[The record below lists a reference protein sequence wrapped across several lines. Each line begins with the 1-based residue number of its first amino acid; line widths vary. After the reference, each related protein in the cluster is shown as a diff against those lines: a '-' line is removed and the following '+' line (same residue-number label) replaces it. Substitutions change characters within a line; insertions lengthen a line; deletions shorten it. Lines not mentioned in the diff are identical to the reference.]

1 MHTFYELQ
9 LNDITFI
16 DTTDESYT
24 FNKGSLFTIDN
35 ISVLYDKF
43 ILISEENQ
51 NLYEFDLSVLQ
62 GSDFKKIEMTNEEYN
77 IYMMNKLE
85 KLING
90 I

>member
-35 ISVLYDKF
+35 ISVLYGEI

-51 NLYEFDLSVLQ
+51 NLYEFDSSVLQ
-62 GSDFKKIEMTNEEYN
+62 CSDFKKIEMTNEEYN